1 MKQTLSLAV
10 LCLIG
15 AIKAVNIDSD
25 AGVVSDLSEHA
36 SVDAYAEA
44 NRYIGANGS
53 PIMLAE
59 TEGHARIVMERIEK
73 YSSQQPLEVLNLQME
88 SCDSNS
94 TGSLSQADA
103 VDEVTHCPINTNGPV
118 EAHMK

>member
-1 MKQTLSLAV
+1 MKTSFAV

-15 AIKAVNIDSD
+15 AIKAVNIESQ
-25 AGVVSDLSEHA
+25 ASAASDLSELA

-44 NRYIGANGS
+44 NRYIGADGN
-53 PIMLAE
+53 PIMLAQ

-73 YSSQQPLEVLNLQME
+73 YSSPQPLEVLNLQTE
-88 SCDSNS
+88 SCDNN
-94 TGSLSQADA
+94 LSQAEA
-103 VDEVTHCPINTNGPV
+103 VDEITHCPINTSGPV

>member
-1 MKQTLSLAV
+1 MKQQLSLAV

-15 AIKAVNIDSD
+15 AIKAVNIQADT
-25 AGVVSDLSEHA
+25 GVVSDLSEHA

-53 PIMLAE
+53 PIMLAQ

-73 YSSQQPLEVLNLQME
+73 YSSPQPLEVLNLQME
-88 SCDSNS
+88 SCDNN
-94 TGSLSQADA
+94 LSQAGA
-103 VDEVTHCPINTNGPV
+103 VDEITHCPINTNGPV